1 MGYVFLG
8 GLKVRKYMIFVF
20 DDFIVWLKSYINYNC
35 VLLIVIVY
43 LVFIICILIEYI
55 KKLFIKFILNKC

>member
-55 KKLFIKFILNKC
+55 KKLFIEFILNKC